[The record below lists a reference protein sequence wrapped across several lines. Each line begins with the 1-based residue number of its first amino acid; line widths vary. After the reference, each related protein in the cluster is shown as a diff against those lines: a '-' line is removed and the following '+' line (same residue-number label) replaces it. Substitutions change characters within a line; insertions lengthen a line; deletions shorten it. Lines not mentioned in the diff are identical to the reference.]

1 MTTSVPE
8 KIVNS
13 LINNGAVP
21 QEDKELYEFGIRQ
34 GIMFLLNILTTVVI
48 GLAVGMFWQ
57 SVVFLIV
64 YYPTRS
70 YAGGY
75 HTNSPLSCYLL
86 SIPLTLFVLF
96 GMKLLPWNRYSI
108 LIVLA
113 LAFTIVFSLAP
124 VEDSNKPLDQLEKK
138 VYKHKARII
147 LSLLAGFAIA
157 FLFLGAEQLSLCFV
171 MAAMLASIMLILGV
185 LKNRRIV
192 KEKA

>member
-1 MTTSVPE
+1 MITNVSE

-13 LINNGAVP
+13 LINNGTVP
-21 QEDKELYEFGIRQ
+21 QDDKDLYEFGIRQ

-57 SVVFLIV
+57 SVVFLTV
-64 YYPTRS
+64 YYPIRS

-96 GMKLLPWNRYSI
+96 SMKLLPWNRYSV

-124 VEDSNKPLDQLEKK
+124 VEDSNKRLDQLEKK
-138 VYKHKARII
+138 VYKRKARII
-147 LSLLAGFAIA
+147 LLLLTSFAIA

-185 LKNRRIV
+185 LKNKRIV
-192 KEKA
+192 NEKA